1 MCSLQRLGLPRSSSG
16 ALEGSEVGTCKGLGL
31 LFPFTPSQADKGQ
44 LTACGHSRAGRGRGV
59 YLWGGAFTHF
69 LLWVGGEKLALVTR
83 SRLGLQLLTQQ
94 GITVAVNLY
103 RHRTQ
108 Q

>member
-1 MCSLQRLGLPRSSSG
+1 MQGLRS
-16 ALEGSEVGTCKGLGL
+16 AVPLY
-31 LFPFTPSQADKGQ
+31 PI
-44 LTACGHSRAGRGRGV
+44 AGRQGPANS
-59 YLWGGAFTHF
+59 LWTLPCWEGQRRVLVRGGAFTHF

>member
-16 ALEGSEVGTCKGLGL
+16 ALDGSEVGTCKGLGL

-59 YLWGGAFTHF
+59 YLWGGHSLISCSGWAVRSW
-69 LLWVGGEKLALVTR
+69 LW
-83 SRLGLQLLTQQ
+83 
-94 GITVAVNLY
+94 
-103 RHRTQ
+103 
-108 Q
+108 

>member
-1 MCSLQRLGLPRSSSG
+1 M
-16 ALEGSEVGTCKGLGL
+16 
-31 LFPFTPSQADKGQ
+31 
-44 LTACGHSRAGRGRGV
+44 
-59 YLWGGAFTHF
+59 GGAFTHF